1 MSNNPYKILGVSPE
15 ADDEEIKKAYRELAR
30 KYHPDRYSDSDLA
43 DLAGEKMKEINA
55 AYEEILRLREGGTA
69 YGGGTYGADASR
81 TSDNG
86 QARGTKQETYRTD
99 MGGGTNYHSQNYSAE
114 AKSKFTLIRNCINQ
128 GNVTEAERLLDE
140 VDGAD
145 RGAEWVFLLG
155 CIQLH
160 KGYYVDAQRSFETA
174 YRMEPTNNE
183 YWQFKEKMH
192 QKANGFG
199 GGYQTS
205 NGGGCDWCTSL
216 ICADCCCECMGG
228 DLIPCC

>member
-43 DLAGEKMKEINA
+43 DLASEKMKEINA
-55 AYEEILRLREGGTA
+55 AYEEITRMREAAKNG
-69 YGGGTYGADASR
+69 GADAQSGF
-81 TSDNG
+81 DG
-86 QARGTKQETYRTD
+86 QRAGD
-99 MGGGTNYHSQNYSAE
+99 GTNYRSGHYSDE
-114 AKSKFTLIRNCINQ
+114 AKSKFTLIRNCINS
-128 GNVTEAERLLDE
+128 GNISEAERLLDE

-145 RGAEWVFLLG
+145 RGAEWVFLMG

-192 QKANGFG
+192 QKAGSFG
-199 GGYQTS
+199 GGYNTS
-205 NGGGCDWCTSL
+205 GSGSCDWCTTL